1 MDPFEKVKLGN
12 TGVAVPRLGLGTA
25 PLSGMVLGDGLY
37 GGTAHDEA
45 INVLGRAKELGI
57 SYVDTAPLYG
67 AGRAEARLGQS
78 SYTSADR
85 NSFIVSTKIG
95 RVLVPVPDGVSVHDD
110 PDGIGDLTAIN

>member
-1 MDPFEKVKLGN
+1 MDPFQKVQLGD

-45 INVLGRAKELGI
+45 ISVINRAQELGI

-67 AGRAEARLGQS
+67 SGRAEARVG
-78 SYTSADR
+78 AG
-85 NSFIVSTKIG
+85 FG
-95 RVLVPVPDGVSVHDD
+95 RWDQVEANRVILDS
-110 PDGIGDLTAIN
+110 